1 MKKVV
6 ITGIGALTPI
16 GNDIDAY
23 KNALQSGQSGAALIT
38 HFDATDFRTKFACE
52 VKNFNIEDFYHR
64 KQAKKMDPFS
74 QFAMVA
80 TDEAWAMSGLDSEK
94 IDAPRAAV
102 VWGSG
107 IGGFET
113 LEYEIANAAVRT
125 GPPRY
130 NPFLIPKLIIDIA
143 SGHISMKYNLQGPN
157 YSVVSACASS
167 TNAIASSFDLIRL
180 GRADIVVTGGSEAA
194 ITQTGV
200 GGFGSM
206 KALSPRND
214 DPATASRPFD
224 KDRNGFVL
232 GEGGGAFILESLEH
246 AEARGA
252 NILAEVAGCGMSGD
266 AHHITAPHPEG
277 KGAIKAMKDALED
290 AQMNPEDIQYI
301 NVHGTSTPLGDKAEV
316 MAIQQV
322 FQDHAYDMNI
332 SSTKSMTGHLL
343 GAAGAVEVIAGILG
357 MQDNFI
363 PPTINHFTDDPELD
377 KKLNFTFNQPQERKI
392 DAFLSNTFGFGGH
405 NASVIIMRFD
415 T

>member
-16 GNDIDAY
+16 GNDVTAY
-23 KNALQSGQSGAALIT
+23 KDALQSSKSGAALIT

-52 VKNFNIEDFYHR
+52 LKDFNIEDFYHR
-64 KQAKKMDPFS
+64 KQARRMDPFS
-74 QFAMVA
+74 QYAMVA
-80 TDEAWAMSGLDSEK
+80 ADEAWAMSGLDTEK
-94 IDAPRAAV
+94 IDSTRAGV

-157 YSVVSACASS
+157 YSVVSACATS
-167 TNAIASSFDLIRL
+167 TNALASSFDLIRM

-224 KDRNGFVL
+224 KDRDGFVL
-232 GEGGGAFILESLEH
+232 GEGAGAFILESLEH
-246 AEARGA
+246 AQARGA
-252 NILAEVAGCGMSGD
+252 NIIAEVGGCGMSGD

-277 KGAIKAMKDALED
+277 KGAIKAMKDALAD
-290 AQMNPEDIQYI
+290 AKMNPEEIQYI

-316 MAIQQV
+316 LAIKEV
-322 FQDHAYDMNI
+322 FQDHSYDLNI
-332 SSTKSMTGHLL
+332 SSTKSMNRSYSRY
-343 GAAGAVEVIAGILG
+343 ISY
-357 MQDNFI
+357 
-363 PPTINHFTDDPELD
+363 P
-377 KKLNFTFNQPQERKI
+377 R
-392 DAFLSNTFGFGGH
+392 
-405 NASVIIMRFD
+405 RFYS
-415 T
+415 TNYQSLYRRP